1 MKKTLVGYLLLGS
14 IPFIS
19 IPAAAESKQLE
30 SITVAAKSYANWV
43 SLDAIVEPTQSAT
56 VSAQTSGRIINLN
69 YDINDFVPEGAA
81 LLEITN
87 KEQGAQLAAAEA
99 DYAKANALNT
109 EAQLQLERYQQL
121 FPKGAISKGEMDEA
135 EANAKS
141 TKQAVSAAK
150 AQITQATESLKYTIV
165 SAPFSGVVTQRH
177 VEQGE
182 TVSPGQPLYSG
193 YSVNQ
198 MRAVTQVPQRY
209 IEALKQQ
216 PVFKLTLDNGQLFD
230 VDTPTLFSF
239 VDPQSRSYKVRIPL
253 PQNTQGA
260 FPGSLIKAQFISG
273 SRHAIFIPQSALLT
287 MNELSAVYIQQND
300 TWVLN
305 QVRLGQT
312 DNAMVEILAGLSD
325 GDIVAKDAYQ
335 ALLMLKQSH
344 KP

>member
-1 MKKTLVGYLLLGS
+1 MKKSLFGYLLLGS
-14 IPFIS
+14 IPFFSIS
-19 IPAAAESKQLE
+19 AFAESKQLE

-43 SLDAIVEPTQSAT
+43 SLDAMVEPTKSAT

-69 YDINDFVPEGAA
+69 YDINDIVPEGAA

-99 DYAKANALNT
+99 DYAKASALNT
-109 EAQLQLERYQQL
+109 EAQLQLERYQKL

-141 TKQAVSAAK
+141 TKQAVSVAK
-150 AQITQATESLKYTIV
+150 ARITQATESLKYTVV

-182 TVSPGQPLYSG
+182 TVTPGQPLYSG
-193 YSVNQ
+193 YSLKQ

-209 IEALKQQ
+209 IQALKQQ
-216 PVFKLTLDNGQLFD
+216 PKFKLTLNNGQQLD
-230 VDTPTLFSF
+230 VSNPTLFSF
-239 VDPQSRSYKVRIPL
+239 VDPQSHSYKVRIPL
-253 PQNTQGA
+253 AENTQGVI
-260 FPGSLIKAQFISG
+260 PGSMIKAQFISG
-273 SRHAIFIPQSALLT
+273 SRDAYFIPQSALLT

-300 TWVLN
+300 IWVLN
-305 QVRLGQT
+305 QVRLGQ
-312 DNAMVEILAGLSD
+312 NNNGMVEILAGLSD
-325 GDIVAKDAYQ
+325 GDIIAKDAYH
-335 ALLMLKQSH
+335 ALLMLKQSN